1 MEGHARRPAS
11 GPGPVEMEEK
21 IIASIRDHR
30 KNAGLTQEGLA
41 AAIGVSRQTII
52 SIERGRY
59 VPSLP
64 LALKIA
70 RFFKRPVDDMFRL
83 EEGNRDD

>member
-1 MEGHARRPAS
+1 MNDRVLNYVKEL
-11 GPGPVEMEEK
+11 
-21 IIASIRDHR
+21 R
-30 KNAGLTQEGLA
+30 KERGLTQEELA

-59 VPSLP
+59 VPSLQ

-70 RFFKRPVDDMFRL
+70 GYFRCSTDEMFKL
-83 EEGNRDD
+83 EEI